1 MQEKIQDI
9 CEKLCGK
16 DIGLDEQLIIS
27 GQLDSF
33 NFMKL
38 ICSLEEE
45 FHITFLPEEISDL
58 DNFSCVNSIVGIV
71 GRKTAFDINSQGRE
85 IK

>member
-1 MQEKIQDI
+1 MKDKIKDI
-9 CEKLCGK
+9 CQNLCCK
-16 DIGLDEQLIIS
+16 EIDPEEQLIIS

-38 ICSLEEE
+38 ICRLEEE

-58 DNFSCVNSIVGIV
+58 DNFSSVSHIAMVV
-71 GRKTAFDINSQGRE
+71 HRKVSSQ
-85 IK
+85 

>member
-1 MQEKIQDI
+1 MKDKIKDI
-9 CEKLCGK
+9 CQSLCCK
-16 DIGLDEQLIIS
+16 EIDPEEQLIIS

-38 ICSLEEE
+38 ICRLEEE

-58 DNFSCVNSIVGIV
+58 DNFSCVSRMVKIV
-71 GRKTAFDINSQGRE
+71 GRKVTSA
-85 IK
+85 